1 MSSFSSSSS
10 SMSSSSSS
18 SSSSMSSPRWCTQI
32 RDFGL
37 QHICGMRN
45 LHILSVAG
53 RIVIIVLVVVIAIF
67 VVIAIVIFVVIAI
80 VIIVLVIV
88 IFVVI
93 VVIVIGCKTFTLSHL
108 LVTLSSTFVVCK
120 NLHSLSVFGRIVS
133 HCHRN
138 YNLRFQHYNALRCVA
153 GVIILLLPFTQA
165 VRN

>member
-1 MSSFSSSSS
+1 
-10 SMSSSSSS
+10 
-18 SSSSMSSPRWCTQI
+18 MSSPRWCTQI

-53 RIVIIVLVVVIAIF
+53 RIVIIVLVIV
-67 VVIAIVIFVVIAI
+67 IVIFVVIAI